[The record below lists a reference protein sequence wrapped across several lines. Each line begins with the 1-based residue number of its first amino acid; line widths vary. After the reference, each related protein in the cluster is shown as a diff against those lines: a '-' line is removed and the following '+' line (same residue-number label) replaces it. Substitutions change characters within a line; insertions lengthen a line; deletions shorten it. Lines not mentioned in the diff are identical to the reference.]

1 MRANRREPRETF
13 REAPP
18 SVVVP
23 HFGNDC
29 RTSDKMLDDDV
40 LAVQQDASREIR
52 NLVNHYQTLG
62 PTRKAYSDNTEKYL
76 SRQRDIWI
84 Q

>member
-1 MRANRREPRETF
+1 MRANRHEPRETF

-23 HFGNDC
+23 HFGDDWGS
-29 RTSDKMLDDDV
+29 SDDMLDDAAPV
-40 LAVQQDASREIR
+40 VQQGASREIQD
-52 NLVNHYQTLG
+52 LVNHYQTLG